1 MVEEVDLSVR
11 EKTMPVGGG
20 RKEGVRME
28 KGKENRGEERSNTSW
43 EVYQVLKQVYAAP
56 GLQVPCESVQ

>member
-1 MVEEVDLSVR
+1 MVDEVDLSVR

-28 KGKENRGEERSNTSW
+28 KENGEEERSDTCW

-56 GLQVPCESVQ
+56 GLRGQCDSVQ